1 MIEPPAYAK
10 SKQQSGGIM
19 RLSLLALS
27 LIWLP
32 FSASADVLR
41 TNNFGDVFD
50 GNSPFAVGKVNTST
64 AGRLVTDRFGDVY
77 VEGSNFKVGHIDGV
91 SSAGELY
98 MDNFGD
104 VYVKGNP
111 FKVDAKEALNL
122 KD

>member
-1 MIEPPAYAK
+1 
-10 SKQQSGGIM
+10 M
-19 RLSLLALS
+19 RLSLLALP
-27 LIWLP
+27 LLLLP
-32 FSASADVLR
+32 LSANADVLH
-41 TNNFGDVFD
+41 TNRFGEVFD

-77 VEGSNFKVGHIDGV
+77 VEGSHFKVGHIDGV
-91 SSAGELY
+91 TSAGELY

-104 VYVKGNP
+104 VYVKGSP

>member
-1 MIEPPAYAK
+1 
-10 SKQQSGGIM
+10 M
-19 RLSLLALS
+19 RLSLLALP
-27 LIWLP
+27 LLLLP
-32 FSASADVLR
+32 FSANADVLH
-41 TNNFGDVFD
+41 TNHFGEVFD

-77 VEGSNFKVGHIDGV
+77 IEGSHFKVGHIDGV

-104 VYVKGNP
+104 VYVKGSP
-111 FKVDAKEALNL
+111 FRVDAKEALNL

>member
-1 MIEPPAYAK
+1 
-10 SKQQSGGIM
+10 M

-27 LIWLP
+27 LIWFP

-64 AGRLVTDRFGDVY
+64 AGQLVTDRFGNVY
-77 VEGSNFKVGHIDGV
+77 VEGSPFRVGHIEGV
-91 SSAGELY
+91 YKAGELY

-104 VYVKGNP
+104 VYVKGSH
-111 FKVDAKEALNL
+111 FSVDAKDALNL